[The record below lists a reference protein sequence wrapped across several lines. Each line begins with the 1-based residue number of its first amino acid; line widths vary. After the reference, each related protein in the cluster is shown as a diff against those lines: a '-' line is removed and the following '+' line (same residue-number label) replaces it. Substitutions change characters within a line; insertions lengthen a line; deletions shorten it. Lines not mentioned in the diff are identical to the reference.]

1 MNEVDIYVNSYI
13 ELARLLRE
21 AEAALAESELARQ
34 VDEYKRL
41 LAEAEAEISQYAD
54 KNSGLPHDRIEVKPR
69 IGRGTYDYEKI
80 CEHMGYTSHQRTKH
94 SSVNWMKLAE
104 ELKPTNGV
112 KNKYYTPGK
121 AAGWIIKIK
130 EQGA

>member
-1 MNEVDIYVNSYI
+1 MNEVDVYVNSYI

-54 KNSGLPHDRIEVKPR
+54 ANGGLPHDNIEVKQR
-69 IGRGTYDYEKI
+69 LSRGTYDYERI
-80 CEHMGYTSHQRTKH
+80 CEHMGYTNHQRAKH
-94 SSVNWMKLAE
+94 SSVNWMKLSE

-112 KNKYYTPGK
+112 KNKYYTPGQPL
-121 AAGWIIKIK
+121 GWIIKIK
-130 EQGA
+130 GGA